1 MSARI
6 RENLESILSSRLEER
21 SMLHKEEIK
30 KKIAELLE
38 KANEVDLKLFLI
50 FIEGYLRKKKQ

>member
-1 MSARI
+1 
-6 RENLESILSSRLEER
+6 
-21 SMLHKEEIK
+21 MLHKEEIK